1 MLHNGQIL
9 VAKGNQELYLQ
20 LSKANRHGVI
30 NGATGTGKTITLKVL
45 AESFSEAGV
54 PVFLADIKGDL
65 SGMCKKGEMN
75 DNISSRLEKLG
86 IEEFNMQSFPTHF
99 FDVFG
104 KEGHPV
110 RTTISEMGPTLLAR
124 ILELTEAQTG
134 VLSIVFRIADDNG
147 WILEDLKDL
156 QSMIKYVGDHAKEY
170 STEYGNIAKA
180 SVGAIQRA
188 LLQLEDEGGNLFFG
202 EPALDLNDFMT
213 CDDNGYGYINVL
225 ECMELSKKPLLY
237 STFLLWM
244 LTELYENMPEVG
256 DLDKPKM
263 VFFFDEAH
271 LLFKEAPKSLV
282 ASVEQIVKLIRSKG
296 IGIYFISQS
305 PSDIPDAVLSQLQNR
320 IQHALHA
327 YTPAEMKAVNV
338 AAKSFRV
345 NPEFDTKEA
354 ISSLATGEALV
365 SFLDEEGIPMM
376 VERATILPPSSQIG
390 QLDAKRKKQEIE
402 YSDLYGKYEDLVDN
416 ETAYEVLEEVVAQ
429 ELAEEAAV
437 KEAAEQE
444 KAKKKAASKKS
455 VVERAATNAAST
467 FTREA
472 GKDLVNSLL
481 GKKSSS
487 KKSALEKAANS
498 AISTLTGSVGKTLTR
513 GLFDILKGGK

>member
-1 MLHNGQIL
+1 MLHNGQLLI
-9 VAKGNQELYLQ
+9 AKGDQPLYLQ

-45 AESFSEAGV
+45 AESFSAAGV

-65 SGMCKKGEMN
+65 SGMCKIGAMN

-86 IEEFNMQSFPTHF
+86 VTDFVMQSFPTHF
-99 FDVFG
+99 LDVFA

-110 RTTISEMGPTLLAR
+110 RTTISEMGPNLLAR
-124 ILELTEAQTG
+124 ILELTEVQEG

-147 WILEDLKDL
+147 WLLVDLKDL
-156 QSMIKYVGDHAKEY
+156 QAMLKYVGDHAKEF

-180 SVGAIQRA
+180 SVGAFQRA

-202 EPALDLNDFMT
+202 EPAFDLNDLIT
-213 CDDNGYGYINVL
+213 CDDNGLGYINVL
-225 ECMELSKKPLLY
+225 ECNELSRKPLLY

-244 LTELYENMPEVG
+244 LSELYENMPEEG
-256 DLDKPKM
+256 DLDKPKL

-271 LLFKEAPKSLV
+271 LLFKDAPKSLV

-296 IGIYFISQS
+296 VGIYFISQS

-327 YTPAEMKAVNV
+327 YTPAEMKAVNI

-345 NPEFDTKEA
+345 NPTFDTKEA
-354 ISSLATGEALV
+354 ISTLATGEALV
-365 SFLDEEGIPMM
+365 SFLDAEGIPTI
-376 VERATILPPSSQIG
+376 VERAMILPPQSLMG
-390 QLDAKRKKQEIE
+390 KLDAKRRQQEIE
-402 YSDLYGKYEDLVDN
+402 YSDLYGKYEEVVDN

-429 ELAEEAAV
+429 EEAEEAAE
-437 KEAAEQE
+437 KEAVA
-444 KAKKKAASKKS
+444 KAKEKKKAANKKS

-481 GKKSSS
+481 GKKSTS

-498 AISTLTGSVGKTLTR
+498 AISTLTGSVGKSLTR
-513 GLFDILKGGK
+513 GLFGILKGR

>member
-1 MLHNGQIL
+1 MLHNGQLL
-9 VAKGNQELYLQ
+9 VAKGEKELYLQ

-75 DNISSRLEKLG
+75 ENISERLEKLG
-86 IEEFNMQSFPTHF
+86 ITDFEMKNFPTHF

-104 KEGHPV
+104 KDGHPV
-110 RTTISEMGPTLLAR
+110 RTTISEMGPSLLTR
-124 ILELTEAQTG
+124 LLELTDAQSG

-147 WILEDLKDL
+147 WLLSDLKDL
-156 QSMIKYVGDHAKEY
+156 RAMVQYVGDHAKEY

-180 SVGAIQRA
+180 TVGAIQRA
-188 LLQLEDEGGNLFFG
+188 LLQLEDEGGEIFFG
-202 EPALDLNDFMT
+202 EPALDFNDWIK

-225 ECMELSKKPLLY
+225 ECMELVKRPLLY

-244 LTELYENMPEVG
+244 LSELYENLPEVG

-271 LLFKEAPKSLV
+271 LLFNDAKKPLIAKI
-282 ASVEQIVKLIRSKG
+282 EQTVKLIRSKG
-296 IGIYFISQS
+296 IGVYFISQS
-305 PSDIPDAVLSQLQNR
+305 PSDIPDTVLSQLQNR

-338 AAKSFRV
+338 AAKSFRE
-345 NPEFDTKEA
+345 NPSFDTKEA

-365 SFLDEEGIPMM
+365 SFLDEDGIPAI
-376 VERATILPPSSQIG
+376 VERAMILPPQSQMG
-390 QLDAKRKKQEIE
+390 KLDDARKKQEIE
-402 YSDLYGKYEDLVDN
+402 YSDLYGKYEEAVDN
-416 ETAYEVLEEVVAQ
+416 ESAYEVLEGVVA
-429 ELAEEAAV
+429 EEEAAEV
-437 KEAAEQE
+437 AEKEAEQ
-444 KAKKKAASKKS
+444 KAKEKKKAANKKS

-472 GKDLVNSLL
+472 GKDLVSTLL
-481 GKKSSS
+481 GKKSTS

-498 AISTLTGSVGKTLTR
+498 ALSTLTGTLGKSLTR
-513 GLFDILKGGK
+513 GLFDILKDKE

>member
-1 MLHNGQIL
+1 
-9 VAKGNQELYLQ
+9 
-20 LSKANRHGVI
+20 
-30 NGATGTGKTITLKVL
+30 
-45 AESFSEAGV
+45 
-54 PVFLADIKGDL
+54 
-65 SGMCKKGEMN
+65 
-75 DNISSRLEKLG
+75 
-86 IEEFNMQSFPTHF
+86 
-99 FDVFG
+99 
-104 KEGHPV
+104 
-110 RTTISEMGPTLLAR
+110 
-124 ILELTEAQTG
+124 
-134 VLSIVFRIADDNG
+134 
-147 WILEDLKDL
+147 
-156 QSMIKYVGDHAKEY
+156 
-170 STEYGNIAKA
+170 
-180 SVGAIQRA
+180 
-188 LLQLEDEGGNLFFG
+188 
-202 EPALDLNDFMT
+202 
-213 CDDNGYGYINVL
+213 
-225 ECMELSKKPLLY
+225 
-237 STFLLWM
+237 
-244 LTELYENMPEVG
+244 MPEVG

-429 ELAEEAAV
+429 EEAEEAAV